1 MIVMSSITLKT
12 ITPIH
17 IGSGEFLQNN
27 ADFVAYKRGEDAFI
41 SVVDSRKILNL
52 IGEEHIQDWL
62 ISIENRKESV
72 AEFVRRYCKSITP
85 SDYALRTIDNFSS
98 VNQSDTLKECMVNGI
113 GLYYIPG
120 SSIKGAIRTSVL
132 TSLAKGERLGLKI
145 RNRHNNINAKQV
157 EKDFFGK
164 DPNSDIFRFLRVGD
178 AYFTDSCGIAMRMVN
193 LNIRKQENLLDFS
206 KKQLVEAIASDCSTT
221 FQLKL
226 DDSYYHWVK
235 KLKPESVAKMPAVME
250 SLFTLFMTIN
260 QCSRELV
267 ESEINFWSDLDNYYG
282 AEDYIESM
290 QLVLDEINKCEEG
303 NECVL
308 RIGHGSGWRFITGAW
323 AEKLS
328 RNDFEDVK
336 NVARPKNYKYHEY
349 VFPKSRRVDE
359 EGDILGF
366 VKLTR
371 NN

>member
-1 MIVMSSITLKT
+1 MSSITLKT

-27 ADFVAYKRGEDAFI
+27 ADFVAYKKGTDAFI
-41 SVVDSRKILNL
+41 SVVDSRKVLKL
-52 IGEEHIQDWL
+52 VGEEHVQDWL

-72 AEFVRRYCKSITP
+72 ADFVRRFCKSVTP
-85 SDYALRTIDNFSS
+85 SDYALRTIDNFAI
-98 VNQSDTLKECMVNGI
+98 VNPNDTLKECMVNGM

-132 TSLAKGERLGLKI
+132 TSLVKGEQLGFKI
-145 RNRHNNINAKQV
+145 KDRDNKISARQI
-157 EKDFFGK
+157 EKDFLGI
-164 DPNSDIFRFLRVGD
+164 DSNHDIFRFLRVGD
-178 AYFTDSCGIAMRMVN
+178 AYFTENCGIAMRMVN
-193 LNIRKQENLLDFS
+193 LNIRKKENLFDSS
-206 KKQLVEAIASDCSTT
+206 KKQLVEAIASECSTT

-226 DDSYYHWVK
+226 DDNYYYWIK
-235 KLKPESVAKMPAVME
+235 KIKPESVAKLPAAME
-250 SLFTLFMTIN
+250 SLFSLFATIN

-267 ESEINFWSDLDNYYG
+267 ESEINFWSSLDNYYG

-290 QLVLDEINKCEEG
+290 QLVLEEINKCKVE

-323 AEKLS
+323 SEKLKKT
-328 RNDFEDVK
+328 DFEEIK
-336 NVARPKNYKYHEY
+336 NVARPKNYNYQEY
-349 VFPKSRRVDE
+349 IFPKSRRLDE
-359 EGDILGF
+359 EGDVLGF

-371 NN
+371 ND